1 MMNNELS
8 AVLKE
13 HQRLGDRFKG
23 INIVNDQICSWAKR
37 IYKKFG
43 NLTSDETFQK
53 PPTDLVTVFNA
64 MHTVVEHELNE
75 LAQKQAEEDPGIEYD
90 QVFND
95 FANEDFVQKNIRV
108 RPVSGLNDETRDGR
122 QSNVSR
128 GGMGDEKEDG
138 EDRFNQDAIL
148 ELEAERKNV
157 KLILKKKLDEAER
170 KAAALEAAKKKKSD
184 WLILAFSH

>member
-1 MMNNELS
+1 M
-8 AVLKE
+8 LKE

-23 INIVNDQICSWAKR
+23 INIVNDQISNWAKR

-43 NLTSDETFQK
+43 TLTNDEVFQK

-64 MHTVVEHELNE
+64 MNNVVEVELNAM
-75 LAQKQAEEDPGIEYD
+75 AQNRTDEETGIEYD

-95 FANEDFVQKNIRV
+95 FANEDFVHKNIRV

-138 EDRFNQDAIL
+138 EERFNQDAQL
-148 ELEAERKNV
+148 EIDNDRKNI
-157 KLILKKKLDEAER
+157 KAILKKKLDEAER

-184 WLILAFSH
+184 